1 MPKKSFALEVGGP
14 ERLEVSWR
22 GAFKDVAVSLD
33 GLPVATFADPKELKQ
48 PQAVVL
54 PDGSRLDVQVAS
66 GFVLPELRL
75 LRDGEPIPGSASD
88 PATRHAGAWQMVLA
102 VAVLNVAIGLLIE
115 LFDVAFLRAIG
126 AGWASVV
133 SGLIY
138 GALAFFVRRRSL
150 VALGLAVGLFV
161 LDGIFGM
168 VAAAQASR
176 TPPVGAL
183 VARVVF
189 LIPMVRGF
197 GAIRELGRPRRS
209 RRLPARVA
217 SGPPPVA
224 RTPAAATTAPTAART
239 LTGEAEKRRL
249 QMTGRVAAAP
259 APTVAGHRTV
269 SIKSKTSTDA
279 AAGALRFLA
288 HKCQIDD
295 AGLHVTLP
303 SGQQREV
310 PWTDVG
316 RIVVRQLPPD
326 PPWDSGVILDLI
338 AFVGGRWEPV
348 RVFGTTLVNYT
359 VLAGGA
365 STSRLDNIRRFAR
378 HVRERNPAVAVDEET
393 LAFLESEKAPARFA
407 NMTQLVEYDAVYG
420 G

>member
-1 MPKKSFALEVGGP
+1 V
-14 ERLEVSWR
+14 R
-22 GAFKDVAVSLD
+22 
-33 GLPVATFADPKELKQ
+33 TF
-48 PQAVVL
+48 
-54 PDGSRLDVQVAS
+54 
-66 GFVLPELRL
+66 
-75 LRDGEPIPGSASD
+75 
-88 PATRHAGAWQMVLA
+88 
-102 VAVLNVAIGLLIE
+102 
-115 LFDVAFLRAIG
+115 
-126 AGWASVV
+126 
-133 SGLIY
+133 
-138 GALAFFVRRRSL
+138 
-150 VALGLAVGLFV
+150 
-161 LDGIFGM
+161 
-168 VAAAQASR
+168 
-176 TPPVGAL
+176 
-183 VARVVF
+183 
-189 LIPMVRGF
+189 
-197 GAIRELGRPRRS
+197 
-209 RRLPARVA
+209 
-217 SGPPPVA
+217 
-224 RTPAAATTAPTAART
+224 
-239 LTGEAEKRRL
+239 TGETEKRRL
-249 QMTGRVAAAP
+249 QMTERVTAAP
-259 APTVAGHRTV
+259 TPTVAGHRAV

-338 AFVGGRWEPV
+338 TFVGGRWEPV

-393 LAFLESEKAPARFA
+393 LAFLESEKAPARFV
-407 NMTQLVEYDAVYG
+407 NTTQLVEYDAVYG

>member
-1 MPKKSFALEVGGP
+1 
-14 ERLEVSWR
+14 
-22 GAFKDVAVSLD
+22 
-33 GLPVATFADPKELKQ
+33 
-48 PQAVVL
+48 
-54 PDGSRLDVQVAS
+54 
-66 GFVLPELRL
+66 
-75 LRDGEPIPGSASD
+75 
-88 PATRHAGAWQMVLA
+88 MVLA
-102 VAVLNVAIGLLIE
+102 VAVLNVAIGLLVE
-115 LFDVAFLRAIG
+115 LFDVTFLRAIG

-138 GALAFFVRRRSL
+138 GALAFFVRRQSI

-183 VARVVF
+183 VARVFF

-197 GAIRELGRPRRS
+197 GAIRELSRPRRS
-209 RRLPARVA
+209 RRPPSRVA
-217 SGPPPVA
+217 SGPARAAPPAGAVA
-224 RTPAAATTAPTAART
+224 ATAPTAVRT
-239 LTGEAEKRRL
+239 FTGEAEKRRL
-249 QMTGRVAAAP
+249 QMSGPVAAAP
-259 APTVAGHRTV
+259 KPTVTAHRSV

-338 AFVGGRWEPV
+338 TFVGGRWEPV

-365 STSRLDNIRRFAR
+365 STSRLDNLRRFAR

-393 LAFLESEKAPARFA
+393 LAFLESEKAPARFV